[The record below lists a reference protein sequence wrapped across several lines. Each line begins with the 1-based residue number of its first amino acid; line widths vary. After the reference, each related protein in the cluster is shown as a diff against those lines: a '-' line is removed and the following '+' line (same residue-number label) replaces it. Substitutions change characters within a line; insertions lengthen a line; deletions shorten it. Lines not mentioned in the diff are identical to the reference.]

1 MKRFTHRFRIL
12 SRPRSQY
19 IGYLLCLWLLQAH
32 GSTHAQGSDNNAK
45 NPLVLAQHPDAIR
58 AGYMVLERG
67 GTAADAAVAIQAML
81 GLVEPQSSG
90 PGGGSLLLY
99 WDAKQHRL
107 HALDGLA
114 MAPGKVS
121 EDLLLDFDGSRI
133 SIESASRGGRSAGVP
148 GTMPLLEV
156 MHRRWGR
163 LQWSTLFDHAIERA
177 QEGFNASVYL
187 ESVLRQSRSAGPSYA
202 IDQVFSFDLRAGDR
216 LTNHEYAHTLRQFA
230 QQGYQGWLMQGG
242 AETMIYALKGQG
254 IESQLNRSD
263 FITYKVIERNP
274 LCSMIFSVTICSFPS
289 PSFGGLAVLQTL
301 KILDALELQSPLSW
315 NFLDERFVHQY
326 IEAARLATADRR
338 QWLGDPDFVKDF
350 SDDLL
355 AQAYV
360 QERAAIIGSRAL
372 EKVQPGLPNHLKVG
386 ILDGERA
393 NDALAH
399 GATSHFTVIDVEG
412 NMVVITTTINL
423 NFGSRVGAGGF
434 FINNMMSNFTS
445 NLRAAPFYAVEAR
458 KVNKQAGAANSV
470 DSHKRA
476 YTSMA
481 PLIVFDSQHQPIA
494 AFGAAG
500 GGPIVDFLAK
510 SLIGFLKS
518 KKSSQELVA
527 EANLSASTG
536 TPVFEAG
543 RWPKDILT
551 SLQHRGHKLRET
563 PLLSGKV
570 IVIKSDKTWAGAADP
585 RRLP

>member
-1 MKRFTHRFRIL
+1 MKRFTHPFTTL
-12 SRPRSQY
+12 SRPCFQY
-19 IGYLLCLWLLQAH
+19 IACLLCLLLLLAQ
-32 GSTHAQGSDNNAK
+32 GLTHAQGSDNK
-45 NPLVLAQHPDAIR
+45 SKSPIVLAQHPDAIR

-114 MAPGKVS
+114 RAPGKVS
-121 EDLLLDFDGSRI
+121 EDLLLDFDRSRL

-148 GTMPLLEV
+148 GTMAILEV

-177 QEGFNASVYL
+177 QSGFSASVYL
-187 ESVLRQSRSAGPSYA
+187 ESVLKQSRSAGPPYA
-202 IDQVFSFDLRAGDR
+202 IDQVFSTNLRAGDR
-216 LTNHEYAHTLRQFA
+216 LTNPEYAKTLRLFA
-230 QQGYQGWLMQGG
+230 QQGYQGWLEQGG
-242 AETMIYALKGQG
+242 AETMIYALKGKG
-254 IESQLNRSD
+254 IESQLDISD

-274 LCSMIFSVTICSFPS
+274 LCTMIFSVTICSFPS
-289 PSFGGLAVLQTL
+289 PSFGGFAVLQTL
-301 KILDALELQSPLSW
+301 KILDALELHSPLSW
-315 NFLDERFVHQY
+315 NFLDEQFVHQY
-326 IEAARLATADRR
+326 VEAARLATSDRR
-338 QWLGDPDFVKDF
+338 QWSGDPEFVRDLGE
-350 SDDLL
+350 DLL
-355 AQAYV
+355 AQEYV
-360 QERAAIIGSRAL
+360 QARAAMIGSRSL
-372 EKVQPGLPNHLKVG
+372 EKIQPGLPSHLKLGV
-386 ILDGERA
+386 LDGEPA

-399 GATSHFTVIDVEG
+399 GATSHFTVIDDEG
-412 NMVVITTTINL
+412 NMVVMTTTINL
-423 NFGSRVGAGGF
+423 NFGSRVSAGGF
-434 FINNMMSNFTS
+434 FINNVMSNFTS
-445 NLRAAPFYAVEAR
+445 NLQEAPLYPVETIKA
-458 KVNKQAGAANSV
+458 NKRGRAANSV
-470 DSHKRA
+470 NGYKRA

-543 RWPKDILT
+543 RWSKDILT
-551 SLQHRGHKLRET
+551 SLQHRGHKLREAS
-563 PLLSGKV
+563 LLSGKV
-570 IVIKSDKTWAGAADP
+570 IVIKSDKTWEGAADP

>member
-45 NPLVLAQHPDAIR
+45 NPLVLAQHPDAIW

-216 LTNHEYAHTLRQFA
+216 LTNHEYAHTL
-230 QQGYQGWLMQGG
+230 
-242 AETMIYALKGQG
+242 
-254 IESQLNRSD
+254 
-263 FITYKVIERNP
+263 
-274 LCSMIFSVTICSFPS
+274 
-289 PSFGGLAVLQTL
+289 
-301 KILDALELQSPLSW
+301 
-315 NFLDERFVHQY
+315 
-326 IEAARLATADRR
+326 
-338 QWLGDPDFVKDF
+338 
-350 SDDLL
+350 
-355 AQAYV
+355 
-360 QERAAIIGSRAL
+360 
-372 EKVQPGLPNHLKVG
+372 
-386 ILDGERA
+386 
-393 NDALAH
+393 
-399 GATSHFTVIDVEG
+399 
-412 NMVVITTTINL
+412 
-423 NFGSRVGAGGF
+423 
-434 FINNMMSNFTS
+434 
-445 NLRAAPFYAVEAR
+445 
-458 KVNKQAGAANSV
+458 
-470 DSHKRA
+470 
-476 YTSMA
+476 
-481 PLIVFDSQHQPIA
+481 
-494 AFGAAG
+494 
-500 GGPIVDFLAK
+500 
-510 SLIGFLKS
+510 
-518 KKSSQELVA
+518 
-527 EANLSASTG
+527 
-536 TPVFEAG
+536 
-543 RWPKDILT
+543 
-551 SLQHRGHKLRET
+551 
-563 PLLSGKV
+563 
-570 IVIKSDKTWAGAADP
+570 
-585 RRLP
+585 